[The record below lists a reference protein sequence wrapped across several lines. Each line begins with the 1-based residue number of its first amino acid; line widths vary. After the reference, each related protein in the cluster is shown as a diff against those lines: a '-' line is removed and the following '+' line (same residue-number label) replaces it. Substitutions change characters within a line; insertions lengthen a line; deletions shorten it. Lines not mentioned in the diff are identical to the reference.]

1 VRRMSHHVARKIAL
15 AAQGFADPR
24 PAGRIDRR
32 HFRRLFRQ
40 VGLLQLD
47 SVNVVARAHYL
58 TAFARL
64 GPYDPAALDA
74 YTAGSGEIFEYWA
87 HEASLL
93 PVERHPLLRWRM
105 EERKPWHRIQ
115 DVLAKHPD
123 YLDVVYDEI
132 ATHGP
137 RTVGELDDPGER
149 SGPWWG
155 HNKGK
160 VTLEWLFSKGRL
172 TAYRTANFTRVYDL
186 PERVIPAVH
195 LDAAT
200 PDRGTAH
207 RELLLL
213 AARHHGIGTAADL
226 ADYYRLHLPT
236 SRKLLHELA
245 GAGHLVEVDV
255 AGWRHPAYLHPEA
268 RRPRHV
274 TGAALLCP
282 FDSLIWKR
290 DRTERIFGMRYRIE
304 VYVPQ
309 PKRVHG
315 YYVLPFLLDGQLVA
329 RVDLKADRAGGALLV
344 RAAHLEDGAD
354 PGRVAPALVA
364 EARTMADW
372 LGLDDVAVGT
382 TGNLAAALRRAAT

>member
-1 VRRMSHHVARKIAL
+1 MRRMSHDVARKIAL

-32 HFRRLFRQ
+32 HFRRMFRQ

-58 TAFARL
+58 TTFARL
-64 GPYDPAALDA
+64 GPYDPVALDA
-74 YTAGSGEIFEYWA
+74 YTARSGEIFEYWG

-93 PVERHPLLRWRM
+93 PVERHRLFRWRM
-105 EERKPWHRIQ
+105 AEREPWHRIQ
-115 DVLAKHPD
+115 DVLEKHPD
-123 YLDVVYDEI
+123 YLDLVYDEI

-137 RTVGELDDPGER
+137 RSVGELADPGAR
-149 SGPWWG
+149 RGPWWG

-160 VTLEWLFSKGRL
+160 TTLEWLFSKGRL

-186 PERVIPAVH
+186 PERVIAAAH
-195 LDAAT
+195 LDGEI
-200 PDRGTAH
+200 PDRDTAH

-213 AARHHGIGTAADL
+213 AARHHGIGTADDL
-226 ADYYRLHLPT
+226 ADYYRLHAP
-236 SRKLLHELA
+236 SARPVVQELA
-245 GAGHLVEVDV
+245 AGGHLVEVEVD
-255 AGWRHPAYLHPEA
+255 GWRQPAYLHPEA
-268 RRPRHV
+268 RRPHAV

-304 VYVPQ
+304 VYVPK
-309 PKRVHG
+309 PDRVYG
-315 YYVLPFLLDGQLVA
+315 YYVLPFLLDGRLVA
-329 RVDLKADRAGGALLV
+329 RVDLKADRAGGALLI
-344 RAAHLEDGAD
+344 RAAHLEPGAD
-354 PGRVAPALVA
+354 PGRVAPALIA
-364 EARTMADW
+364 EARTMAGW

-382 TGNLAAALRRAAT
+382 TGDLAPALRGAAT